1 MSFGSQIIAASY
13 SDQLTYE
20 APLMLHS
27 VRNML
32 SGVNRMNDAIHIYE
46 SAASPNFVLPTH
58 EHYLAGPASV
68 AHARSL
74 GFLKKHLGGPNF
86 DLEAIWDEHTFYEF
100 GERNVEKTMA
110 TMVEEPYVN
119 HVPTVRSLY
128 FLPL

>member
-1 MSFGSQIIAASY
+1 
-13 SDQLTYE
+13 
-20 APLMLHS
+20 
-27 VRNML
+27 ML

-74 GFLKKHLGGPNF
+74 GFLKKHLGGPTF